1 MNRITRKH
9 TRSARLPLAV
19 ITAGSLAISG
29 IAVGVA
35 SSTPAEAASKASIS
49 VANPASDAPPIY
61 NLHPVT
67 AVNNGE
73 ENFKYNYAATDFK
86 AGKIVF
92 DTLPGLIKDGTPISG
107 SASVFPNSG
116 ESYDNVSVANDQVTI
131 TIDPNPNPSAPDD
144 EGYIT
149 RQVSYGFNLENAER
163 TYLGGA
169 INKPADG
176 LRLVTG
182 SIEKLSGTPLVETGS
197 ASWKFDVPDDFFSL
211 TGATATIS
219 YYSKDPAA
227 EETGGFVDLE
237 VEDIAL
243 VNNQVVLK
251 DGRLPQLTE
260 GDGYFV
266 RLKGANGKDYATSYV
281 GLYDKS
287 PEPTAEPTETSEP
300 TTEPTVVPTETSE
313 PTAEPTEPTA
323 EPTETSEPTT
333 EPTVEPTETTEPT
346 AEPTEPTAEP
356 TETSEPTTEPT
367 AEPTETTEPTAEPTE
382 VPEAQDPES
391 GDHVAPGEE
400 NLSYDSESSSVAE
413 GTYVFNTNTH
423 VNDGDVAVTYRTS
436 PEANPQI
443 INGSVKDGKLTITA
457 DDSFASSLKDHN
469 QLLVSVEDS
478 NGHVIS
484 ALVAGSS
491 ALSLDSKIV
500 DSRLGVLLAET
511 GPKELTFK
519 IPNEFPQITDDN
531 YDFELQ
537 YVTSDGEPTALNSV
551 DFTVNDRSLVIND
564 SRTPEL
570 TAGTYYLKGT
580 KKTTSGSEDDATGA
594 KSRVAAE
601 DSATVSTWFGLFA
614 SAPEPTTEPTENPT
628 VEPSEDPSNVPSDD
642 PTSEPSDDESTPSQS
657 ATVSPSSSNH
667 ERETS
672 EDENHKDDRLAET
685 GASSGLLLAGGLALG
700 LIAVGAIAISVRRRG
715 RHG

>member
-1 MNRITRKH
+1 M
-9 TRSARLPLAV
+9 
-19 ITAGSLAISG
+19 
-29 IAVGVA
+29 
-35 SSTPAEAASKASIS
+35 
-49 VANPASDAPPIY
+49 
-61 NLHPVT
+61 T

-73 ENFKYNYAATDFK
+73 ENFKYNDATTDFK
-86 AGKIVF
+86 AGKIVL
-92 DTLPGLIKDGTPISG
+92 DTLPGLIKHGTPISG

-116 ESYDNVSVANDQVTI
+116 EAYDNVSVANDQVTI
-131 TIDPNPNPSAPDD
+131 TSDPNPNPTAPNE

-149 RQVSYGFNLENAER
+149 RQVNYGFNLESADR

-182 SIEKLSGTPLVETGS
+182 SIEKLSGRPLIETGS
-197 ASWKFDVPDDFFSL
+197 ASWKFDVPADFFSL

-227 EETGGFVDLE
+227 AETSGFVDLD

-251 DGRLPQLTE
+251 DSRLPQLTE

-266 RLKGANGKDYATSYV
+266 RLNGANGKDYATSYV

-300 TTEPTVVPTETSE
+300 TTEPTV
-313 PTAEPTEPTA
+313 
-323 EPTETSEPTT
+323 EPTETTEPTT
-333 EPTVEPTETTEPT
+333 EPTVEPTETT
-346 AEPTEPTAEP
+346 
-356 TETSEPTTEPT
+356 
-367 AEPTETTEPTAEPTE
+367 EPTE

-413 GTYVFNTNTH
+413 GTYIFNTNTH

-436 PEANPQI
+436 PEAKPQI
-443 INGSVKDGKLTITA
+443 ITGSVKDGKLTITA
-457 DDSFASSLKDHN
+457 DDSLASSLKDHN

-484 ALVAGSS
+484 ALIAGSN

-511 GPKELTFK
+511 GQKELTFK
-519 IPNEFPQITDDN
+519 IPNRFPQITDDN

-537 YVTSDGEPTALNSV
+537 YVTSDGKPTALNSV

-570 TAGTYYLKGT
+570 TAGTYYLKET
-580 KKTTSGSEDDATGA
+580 KKTTSGSEDDATSA

-601 DSATVSTWFGLFA
+601 DSATVSTWFGLYD

-657 ATVSPSSSNH
+657 ATVTPSSSNH

-672 EDENHKDDRLAET
+672 EDENHKDDGLAET
-685 GASSGLLLAGGLALG
+685 GASSGLPLAGGLALG

>member
-1 MNRITRKH
+1 MSHILRRRWVSGGRGEVFLNF
-9 TRSARLPLAV
+9 
-19 ITAGSLAISG
+19 TALSLAISG
-29 IAVGVA
+29 IAAGVA
-35 SSTPAEAASKASIS
+35 SSTPAEAASKVSIS

-73 ENFKYNYAATDFK
+73 ENFKYNDGATDFK
-86 AGKIVF
+86 AGKIVL

-107 SASVFPNSG
+107 SASVFQNSG
-116 ESYDNVSVANDQVTI
+116 EAYDNVSVANDQVTI
-131 TIDPNPNPSAPDD
+131 TIDPNPIPTAPNE

-149 RQVSYGFNLENAER
+149 RQVNYGFNLESADR

-169 INKPADG
+169 INKPADA

-182 SIEKLSGTPLVETGS
+182 SIEKLSGTPLIETES
-197 ASWKFDVPDDFFSL
+197 ASWKFDVPADFFSL

-227 EETGGFVDLE
+227 EETSGFIDLV

-243 VNNQVVLK
+243 ANNQVVLK
-251 DGRLPQLTE
+251 DSRLPQLTE

-266 RLKGANGKDYATSYV
+266 RLNGANGKDYATSYV

-287 PEPTAEPTETSEP
+287 PEPTAEPTET
-300 TTEPTVVPTETSE
+300 T
-313 PTAEPTEPTA
+313 
-323 EPTETSEPTT
+323 EPTT
-333 EPTVEPTETTEPT
+333 EPTVEPTKTT
-346 AEPTEPTAEP
+346 
-356 TETSEPTTEPT
+356 
-367 AEPTETTEPTAEPTE
+367 EPTE

-413 GTYVFNTNTH
+413 GTYIFNTNTH
-423 VNDGDVAVTYRTS
+423 VNNGDVAVTYRTS
-436 PEANPQI
+436 PEAKPQI
-443 INGSVKDGKLTITA
+443 ITGSVKDGKLTITA
-457 DDSFASSLKDHN
+457 DDSLASSLKDHN

-484 ALVAGSS
+484 ALIAGSN

-511 GPKELTFK
+511 GQKELTVK
-519 IPNEFPQITDDN
+519 IPNRFPQITDDN

-580 KKTTSGSEDDATGA
+580 EKTTSGSEDDATSA

-601 DSATVSTWFGLFA
+601 DSATVSTWFGQYD
-614 SAPEPTTEPTENPT
+614 SAPEPTTEPPENPT

-657 ATVSPSSSNH
+657 ATVTPSFSNH
-667 ERETS
+667 EWETS
-672 EDENHKDDRLAET
+672 EDENHKDDGLAET
-685 GASSGLLLAGGLALG
+685 GASSGLPLASGLALG